1 MNFVIDLTLWSLYG
15 SVVDWSAESEGLRLE
30 KKQTLYFQNIMASKI
45 HTEFTQS
52 PNIIT
57 LPVLDTLRFFLLYE
71 GKLASAQKN
80 SKGFGHTAP
89 HIPLLASLA

>member
-1 MNFVIDLTLWSLYG
+1 MNFVIDLALWSLYG

-30 KKQTLYFQNIMASKI
+30 KKQTLYFQNIMASNLHRAPI
-45 HTEFTQS
+45 LLLYLFL
-52 PNIIT
+52 I
-57 LPVLDTLRFFLLYE
+57 LLRFFLMYE